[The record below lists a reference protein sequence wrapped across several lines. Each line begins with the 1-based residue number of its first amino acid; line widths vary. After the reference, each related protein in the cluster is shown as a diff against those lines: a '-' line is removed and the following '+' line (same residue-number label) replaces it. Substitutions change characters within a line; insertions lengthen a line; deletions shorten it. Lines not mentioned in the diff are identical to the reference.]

1 MKKIT
6 LLLTCFFYSIYGFS
20 DDTEIY
26 GASAIDEENTV
37 NANVLFIMDTSGSM
51 SGDVDITLIAYDENT
66 TYSGSYITT
75 DIYNDSDDDDS
86 DGHNAST
93 LTTSDSSGCTDTIST
108 LASVGKIL
116 GNYQQKRGNSNNW
129 RSSLSDGSD
138 SSIRCDQG
146 GNGTWLYSGNYMNWY
161 HDSSN
166 TTTST
171 RMEVVVDVVTE
182 LTESLS
188 NINLGLM
195 RFDQNSDGGMIDIP
209 VSDITTSGA
218 QIRTA
223 LDSYYPQGGTPLEET
238 MYEAARYYR
247 GETWD
252 FGNDSQPN
260 ASVDSSRVSSGST
273 YKSPIEADCQKHHI
287 ILLTDGEPT
296 NDVSANSDIQDLI
309 SGMILDPDL
318 DLESD
323 CSGNGDC
330 LDELA
335 YWMKNTD
342 HSDSFSDDQEI
353 ITYTIGGFDLEE
365 GVELLKRTANG
376 GGGTYYEANNTTGLT
391 DALEA
396 IFLDILATDSTFT
409 APAVSVNAFNTSE
422 HSDELF
428 YALFSPADNVKWE
441 GNLKKYTLSS
451 DGSIVGKDT
460 STSAIDDSTGFFS
473 DDAYD
478 LWNDT
483 GYPSGIPDGKDVEL
497 GGMVKLLEPS
507 DRSIFTENNSNIL
520 LSFSEDAATSQATFD
535 MATYTEDEYLHV
547 RNWAIGFDVDD
558 LDGDSSAT
566 DSRYSMGDPL
576 HSGPVVITYGGAED
590 DSDDT
595 VYFGTNEGFIH
606 AVDTDSGE
614 EEFAFIPQTLHQNL
628 NTFYENTSAA
638 ADKPY
643 GMDGLI
649 SSWIYDINSNNV
661 ILDSSGTLE
670 SGEHAYLYSGMRRG
684 GNNYYALDVTDRASP
699 SMLFKIEGGTTSGF
713 DKLGQTWS
721 RMTVAK
727 VKFPNG
733 NSDGSRFVLFFSG
746 GYDTNQD
753 SNSINEADSVGNAI
767 YMVDASTGELLWT
780 TSNADADLNISTMVN
795 SMPASLSVIDI
806 TGDGLTNY
814 IFASDTGG
822 RLFRIDLNPDP
833 TGASDFATG
842 DEIAS
847 LAGNDEANNR
857 RFYNKPN
864 VALVKDK
871 QYGDYLTIS
880 IGSGYRAHPIQTT
893 NVENRFYMIKDF
905 SPYSAPDSY
914 ISRSEALT
922 TKVDLDDGESAD
934 SALLYNATSL
944 MEGGVDA
951 VTSDLQTIM
960 TNGGGWY
967 ITFETEG
974 EKVLAES
981 TTFSSAIIFTT
992 FAPSGSTTSTCGADT
1007 GTSRIYALSQKW
1019 AMATID
1025 LDGDGDTDEDDAS
1038 VTLTHSGIAP
1048 KPVIIYRPDGGKTI
1062 AIGTETIDDSR
1073 FEEEASSDDCE
1084 AEGTCAEQV
1093 SQCETSNCNVTPI
1106 YWRQDD
1112 NN

>member
-1 MKKIT
+1 MKKLT
-6 LLLTCFFYSIYGFS
+6 LLLACFFCGAYTFA

-51 SGDVDITLIAYDENT
+51 SGDVDITLIPYDENT

-75 DIYNDSDDDDS
+75 DIYNDSDDNS
-86 DGHNAST
+86 NDGHNATALQS
-93 LTTSDSSGCTDTIST
+93 SDSSGCADTIST

-116 GNYQQKRGNSNNW
+116 GNYQQQRGRSW
-129 RSSLSDGSD
+129 RSSLVDGSD
-138 SSIRCDQG
+138 SNIRCDQG

-166 TTTST
+166 NTTST

-209 VSDITTSGA
+209 ISDITTSGA

-247 GETWD
+247 GESWV
-252 FGNDSQPN
+252 FGDNAQPN
-260 ASVDSSRVSSGST
+260 ASVSDSRVGGGNT

-296 NDVSANSDIQDLI
+296 NDSSANDYIHDLI
-309 SGMILDPDL
+309 SGLTLDPDL

-342 HSDSFSDDQEI
+342 HSESFSDDQEI
-353 ITYTIGGFDLEE
+353 TTYTIGGFDLAD

-376 GGGTYYEANNTTGLT
+376 GGGSYYEANDTTGLT
-391 DALEA
+391 DALDA

-409 APAVSVNAFNTSE
+409 APAVSVNAFNASE

-441 GNLKKYTLSS
+441 GNLKKYTLNS
-451 DGSIVGKDT
+451 DGTIVGANT
-460 STSAIDDSTGFFS
+460 STSAIDESTGFFS
-473 DDAYD
+473 DDTYD

-483 GYPSGIPDGKDVEL
+483 GYPGGIADGKDVEL
-497 GGMVKLLEPS
+497 GGMVKLLEPAN
-507 DRSIFTENNSNIL
+507 RNIFTENSSNTL
-520 LSFSEDAATSQATFD
+520 LSFSSSTATSRITFD
-535 MATYTEDEYLHV
+535 MESYTEDEYISV
-547 RNWAIGFDVDD
+547 RDWAIGYDVDD
-558 LDGDSSAT
+558 LDGDSSTT

-576 HSGPVVITYGGAED
+576 HSEPTIITYGGTD
-590 DSDDT
+590 DETDAT
-595 VYFGTNEGFIH
+595 VFFGTNEGFIH
-606 AVDTDSGE
+606 AIDTDTGE
-614 EEFAFIPQTLHQNL
+614 EEFAFIPQALHSNL
-628 NTFYENTSAA
+628 NTYYENTSAA

-649 SSWIYDINSNNV
+649 STWIYDVNSNNV
-661 ILDSSGTLE
+661 ILDSSGSLE
-670 SGEHAYLYSGMRRG
+670 SSEHAYLYSGMRRG
-684 GNNYYALDVTDRASP
+684 GNNYYALDVTNRTSP
-699 SMLFKIEGGTTSGF
+699 SMLFKIEGGVTTGF

-721 RMTVAK
+721 RMTIAK

-733 NSDGSRFVLFFSG
+733 NSDGSRFVLFFTG

-753 SNSINEADSVGNAI
+753 SNSTNEADSVGNAI
-767 YMVDASTGELLWT
+767 YMVDASSGELLWSASN
-780 TSNADADLNISTMVN
+780 SNANLNISTMVN
-795 SMPASLSVIDI
+795 SIPASLSVIDI
-806 TGDGLTNY
+806 TGDGLVDY
-814 IFASDTGG
+814 LFAADTGG
-822 RLFRIDLNPDP
+822 RVFRIDLNPNP
-833 TGASDFATG
+833 TGASDFAAG
-842 DEIAS
+842 GEVAS
-847 LAGNDEANNR
+847 LAGSDADNNR

-864 VALVKDK
+864 VSLVKDQ

-905 SPYSAPDSY
+905 YPYSAPISY
-914 ISRSEALT
+914 ISKSEAAT
-922 TKVDLDDGESAD
+922 TKTTLGDDESAD
-934 SALLYNATSL
+934 STLLYNATSL
-944 MEGGVDA
+944 MTGGTDA
-951 VTSDLQTIM
+951 LTSDLQTIM
-960 TNGGGWY
+960 ANGGGWY
-967 ITFETEG
+967 ITFDTEG

-981 TTFSSAIIFTT
+981 TTFSGAIIFTT
-992 FAPSGSTTSTCGADT
+992 FAPSGSTVSTCGADT
-1007 GTSRIYALSQKW
+1007 GISKIYALSQKW
-1019 AMATID
+1019 AMASID

-1048 KPVIIYRPDGGKTI
+1048 KPVVIYRPDGGKTI
-1062 AIGTETIDDSR
+1062 AIGTETIDDNR
-1073 FEEEASSDDCE
+1073 FEEEESSDDCE
-1084 AEGTCAEQV
+1084 AEGTCAEEV
-1093 SQCETSNCNVTPI
+1093 SQCETSNCYVIPV
-1106 YWRQDD
+1106 YWRQ
-1112 NN
+1112 NQNE

>member
-1 MKKIT
+1 MKNLT
-6 LLLTCFFYSIYGFS
+6 LLLACFFYINCTLA

-51 SGDVDITLIAYDENT
+51 SGDVDITLIPYDENT
-66 TYSGSYITT
+66 TYSGSYIST
-75 DIYNDSDDDDS
+75 DIYNDSDDNYN

-93 LTTSDSSGCTDTIST
+93 LESSDSSGCTDTIST

-116 GNYQQKRGNSNNW
+116 GNYQQQRGRSW
-129 RSSLSDGSD
+129 RSSLVDGSD
-138 SSIRCDQG
+138 SNIRCDQG

-166 TTTST
+166 NTTST

-209 VSDITTSGA
+209 ISDIATSGA

-247 GETWD
+247 GETWV
-252 FGNDSQPN
+252 FGDDSQPN
-260 ASVDSSRVSSGST
+260 KSVYDSRVDNSSS

-296 NDVSANSDIQDLI
+296 NDSSANDEIRALI
-309 SGMILDPDL
+309 SGLTLDPDL

-342 HSDSFSDDQEI
+342 HSDSFSDNQEI
-353 ITYTIGGFDLEE
+353 TTYTIGGFDLED
-365 GVELLKRTANG
+365 GVELLKRAANG
-376 GGGTYYEANNTTGLT
+376 GGGSYYEANDTTGLT
-391 DALEA
+391 DALDA

-409 APAVSVNAFNTSE
+409 APAVSVNAFNASE

-441 GNLKKYTLSS
+441 GNLKKYTLNS
-451 DGSIVGKDT
+451 DGSIVGADT
-460 STSAIDDSTGFFS
+460 NNSAIDESTGFFS
-473 DDAYD
+473 DDAFD

-483 GYPSGIPDGKDVEL
+483 GYPNGVADGKDVEL
-497 GGMVKLLEPS
+497 GGMVKLLEPAN
-507 DRSIFTENNSNIL
+507 RNIFTENSSNIL
-520 LSFSEDAATSQATFD
+520 LSFSSSTATSQVTFD
-535 MATYTEDEYLHV
+535 MESYTEDEYLSV
-547 RNWAIGFDVDD
+547 RNWAIGYDVDD
-558 LDGDSSAT
+558 LDGDSSTT

-576 HSGPVVITYGGAED
+576 HSEPVIITYGGTDD
-590 DSDDT
+590 DSDAT
-595 VYFGTNEGFIH
+595 VFFGTNEGFIH
-606 AVDTDSGE
+606 AVDTDTGE
-614 EEFAFIPQTLHQNL
+614 EEFAFIPQSLHPIL
-628 NTFYENTSAA
+628 NTYYENTSAA

-649 SSWIYDINSNNV
+649 STWIYDVNDNNV
-661 ILDSSGTLE
+661 ILDSSGDLE
-670 SGEHAYLYSGMRRG
+670 SNEHAYLYSGMRRG
-684 GNNYYALDVTDRASP
+684 GNNYYALNVTDRSSP
-699 SMLFKIEGGTTSGF
+699 SMLFKIEGGVTNGF

-721 RMTVAK
+721 RMTIAK

-733 NSDGSRFVLFFSG
+733 NSDGSRFVLFFTG

-753 SNSINEADSVGNAI
+753 SNSTNEADSVGNAI

-780 TSNADADLNISTMVN
+780 ASNQDANLNISTMVN
-795 SMPASLSVIDI
+795 SIPASLSVIDI
-806 TGDGLTNY
+806 TGDGLVDY
-814 IFASDTGG
+814 LFAADTGG
-822 RLFRIDLNPDP
+822 RVFRIDLNPGV
-833 TGASDFATG
+833 TSASDFAAG
-842 DEIAS
+842 GEVAS
-847 LAGNDEANNR
+847 LAGADADNNR

-864 VALVKDK
+864 VSLVKDQ

-905 SPYSAPDSY
+905 YPYAAPTSY
-914 ISRSEALT
+914 VSKSEAAT
-922 TKVDLDDGESAD
+922 TKTTLADGENAD
-934 SALLYNATSL
+934 SNLLYNATSL
-944 MEGGVDA
+944 MTGGADA
-951 VTSDLQTIM
+951 LTSDLQSIM

-967 ITFETEG
+967 ITFSTEG

-981 TTFSSAIIFTT
+981 TTFSGAIIFTT
-992 FAPSGSTTSTCGADT
+992 FAPSGSTVNTCGADT
-1007 GTSRIYALSQKW
+1007 GISKIYALSQKW

-1038 VTLTHSGIAP
+1038 ISLTHSGIAP
-1048 KPVIIYRPDGGKTI
+1048 KPVVIYRPDGGKTI
-1062 AIGTETIDDSR
+1062 AIGTETIDDNR
-1073 FEEEASSDDCE
+1073 FEEDISSDDCE

-1093 SQCETSNCNVTPI
+1093 SQCESTNCYVIPV
-1106 YWRQDD
+1106 YWRQ
-1112 NN
+1112 NQNE